1 MQHKIKKM
9 ENTKQRL
16 RDMRHNVTEEF
27 QKEGEKNWAKAIFE
41 DIMLKHFY
49 HCSIY
54 LSRDLG
60 IC

>member
-1 MQHKIKKM
+1 M
-9 ENTKQRL
+9 
-16 RDMRHNVTEEF
+16 RDNVTEEF

-49 HCSIY
+49 HCSRY